1 MGQANYMIKFAK
13 DDSISPLPFLHRVSQ
28 ILGIEV
34 HRWLIQG
41 YYLAFVIRSI
51 CSNHGPMAGSLPFA
65 FAVFLSRKVD
75 LDDLMLSSS
84 LNWSVKLWRV
94 KPAAQSS
101 AAAVALAIAQA
112 PALARRQSRRSS
124 TLLVKASS
132 TMLNLQCLL
141 VSQGQADWKGLI

>member
-1 MGQANYMIKFAK
+1 MTKFVK
-13 DDSISPLPFLHRVSQ
+13 DDSISLLPFLHRVSQ

-101 AAAVALAIAQA
+101 AAAVAASNSSNTGAGAQA
-112 PALARRQSRRSS
+112 VAPVLDIACED
-124 TLLVKASS
+124 LVY
-132 TMLNLQCLL
+132 MLNLQCLL